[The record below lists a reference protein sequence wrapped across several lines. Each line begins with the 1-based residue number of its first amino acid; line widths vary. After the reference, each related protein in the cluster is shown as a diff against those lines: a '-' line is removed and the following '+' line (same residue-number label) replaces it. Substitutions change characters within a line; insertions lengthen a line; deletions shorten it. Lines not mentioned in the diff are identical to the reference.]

1 MTWLPVSERKVEHFS
16 FLSKR
21 QVYCEVYTQNQG
33 SSFEDSRLSNRRDL
47 MKKIVLSFVLVV
59 FIATLLVTSSF
70 AGSQLI
76 QVNASDSTVVV
87 NYDTTDYS
95 LFKVGITKDSNTYYY
110 SLTSSEEVYPLQM
123 GNGNYSVTL
132 YKNISGNSYK
142 SVSSERFN
150 LSSSVNSV
158 FLASSQ
164 NIKWDTDSMAVKFA
178 ENLTETLDTDEE
190 KFNAIYDYVVNNIS
204 YDYRKAYNVKPGY
217 IPTPDEIL
225 STGKGICYDYSSL
238 LAVMLRSQDIPTKL
252 VMGSST
258 HTSAYHAWNE
268 VFINGEWSTVDTTFD
283 ASVYQPNSLTSFAKD
298 TSDYDAQKFY

>member
-1 MTWLPVSERKVEHFS
+1 
-16 FLSKR
+16 
-21 QVYCEVYTQNQG
+21 
-33 SSFEDSRLSNRRDL
+33 

-76 QVNASDSTVVV
+76 KVNASDSTVVI

-142 SVSSERFN
+142 SVASERFN

-158 FLASSQ
+158 FLTSSQ

-190 KFNAIYDYVVNNIS
+190 KFNAIYSYVVNNIS

-283 ASVYQPNSLTSFAKD
+283 ASAYQPNSLTSFAKD